1 MSTQDIM
8 IQTEHMSHTYQDESG
23 NVVYALD
30 DVSLAIRK
38 GEFVSIIGTNGSG
51 KSTLAKHFNVL
62 LTPSKGTVTVLGMDT
77 KDPKNLWDIR
87 QHVGIVFQNP
97 DNQIV
102 AAVVEEDVAFGPE
115 NLGVE
120 PSEIRRRVD
129 EALASVNMTEYA
141 LHSPGLLSGGQK
153 QRIAIAGVLA
163 MKPDCIVLDEPT
175 AMLDPVGRK
184 EVLETVHRLNKEE
197 GITIVYIT
205 HFMEEAVTS
214 DRVVVMKNG
223 KLLHDGTPREI
234 FSQVPMLKELGLDVP
249 VAAEVA
255 AKLRLDG
262 VSLSNEIIT
271 EEELGDQLCQ

>member
-87 QHVGIVFQNP
+87 QHVGMVFQNP

-163 MKPDCIVLDEPT
+163 MKPDCIVLDEQT

>member
-77 KDPKNLWDIR
+77 KNPKNLWDIR
-87 QHVGIVFQNP
+87 QHVGMVFQNP

-184 EVLETVHRLNKEE
+184 EVLETVHLLNKEE

>member
-77 KDPKNLWDIR
+77 KYPKNLWDIR
-87 QHVGIVFQNP
+87 QHVGMVFQNP